1 MYTMIPPTYCHEYI
15 PKISSKYSER
25 KKDIVLRI
33 SRNKIATCIARI
45 IIIIMIID
53 VILLLIFFNY

>member
-1 MYTMIPPTYCHEYI
+1 MIPSTYCHEYI
-15 PKISSKYSER
+15 PKISKYSER

-53 VILLLIFFNY
+53 VILFLIFFNH

>member
-33 SRNKIATCIARI
+33 SRNKIATCIAKI
-45 IIIIMIID
+45 IIIIMIIGYF
-53 VILLLIFFNY
+53 VLNIF